1 MRLSR
6 LKNPVQ
12 RLRTASTLAILG
24 VGLLGGCDVPS
35 FIDPGELSA
44 TREGSVR
51 EPLVVKIL
59 DDIDAEREQS
69 DRSFTNA
76 KPPTQ
81 EDLVTTP
88 TDYAVGPGDLLQVTV
103 YDLEGQGLQTI
114 KQVRISGTGN
124 VALPYLQNVV
134 RAEGLTEIELQ
145 TTIAEAYREAKILET
160 PNVSVSVVEAI
171 NRTYT
176 VFGSVARPGSYV
188 IREDEFRLL
197 AALVQAGDIQN
208 PLLQEV
214 YIFRRTDNPG
224 TKSATPGA
232 GPASQPAGAP
242 GATQPAGDDLAPPQS
257 NSRRM
262 PKMLTKS
269 VLLQEQG
276 TAAETLAPDA
286 AAPAPATESAP
297 AVDPAAE
304 VVTDSDDAAARVGRI
319 DGQEVVVQ
327 PGAEQPTDTVTP
339 IATPDASASGMTS
352 ASDAPFE
359 FNEVAAPDN
368 IRVIRIPLD
377 RLRNG
382 EFQYNIA
389 IRPRDEIYIPPGV
402 IGFYYM
408 GGHVAR
414 PGPFRFEGQKV
425 TLKQAITSVGGL
437 DGLAIPQR
445 TEIIRRIGPN
455 EEMFVRVDLARI
467 FAGKSPDI
475 FLKPDDHIMVGT
487 NFLAPFLAAVRGG
500 FRMTYGF
507 GFLYDRNFAYD
518 QDERNQ

>member
-1 MRLSR
+1 MAATLS
-6 LKNPVQ
+6 
-12 RLRTASTLAILG
+12 ILG
-24 VGLLGGCDVPS
+24 CAGLLGGCETPS
-35 FIDPGELSA
+35 FLDPGELAA
-44 TREGSVR
+44 TREGRVR
-51 EPLVVKIL
+51 EPLVVQVL
-59 DDIDAEREQS
+59 DDLDAEREQS
-69 DRSFTNA
+69 DRVFSNA
-76 KPPTQ
+76 QPPKQ

-124 VALPYLQNVV
+124 VALPYLTNVV

-145 TTIAEAYREAKILET
+145 TTIADAYREAKILET
-160 PNVSVSVVEAI
+160 PNVSVSVQEAR

-176 VFGSVARPGSYV
+176 VFGSVARPGTYV
-188 IREDEFRLL
+188 IADDEFRLL
-197 AALVQAGDIQN
+197 AALVQAGDVQN

-214 YIFRRTDNPG
+214 YVFRRTDKAGNG
-224 TKSATPGA
+224 SGAPGA
-232 GPASQPAGAP
+232 GPASQPAGA
-242 GATQPAGDDLAPPQS
+242 GAPDTTQPAGDDLAPPQS
-257 NSRRM
+257 NSRRL
-262 PKMLTKS
+262 PKGLTKS
-269 VLLQEQG
+269 ILLQEQG
-276 TAAETLAPDA
+276 AADPLAPDA
-286 AAPAPATESAP
+286 APGEAPAAEPAPAPAI
-297 AVDPAAE
+297 AAE
-304 VVTDSDDAAARVGRI
+304 AEIVPEGDDAAARVGRI

-327 PGAEQPTDTVTP
+327 PGEDKQSDTVTP
-339 IATPDASASGMTS
+339 VDQPGAATPTAAA

-377 RLRNG
+377 KLRNG

-414 PGPFRFEGQKV
+414 PGPFEFRGQKV

-475 FLKPDDHIMVGT
+475 FLKPDDHVMVGT

-507 GFLYDRNFAYD
+507 GFLYDRNFAYSED
-518 QDERNQ
+518 QRQ